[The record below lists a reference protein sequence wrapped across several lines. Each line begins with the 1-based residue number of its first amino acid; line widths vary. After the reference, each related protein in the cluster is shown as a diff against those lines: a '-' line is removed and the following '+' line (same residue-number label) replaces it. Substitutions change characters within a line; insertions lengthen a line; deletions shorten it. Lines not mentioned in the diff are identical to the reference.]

1 MFFVLVCVL
10 LLARGLTAF
19 LAGDFD
25 RLFALI
31 GSKSAVAEAQEEV
44 INVEKAFAQQRAG
57 AQAMTAAVSL
67 IVLLIILGSSI
78 AVAAG
83 MGLTGVLLNQFYSSM
98 PMTRI
103 LGELTWST
111 TSNFILTAIPFYI
124 MFGEILL
131 RSGIAERMY
140 SALMQWLSWL
150 PGGLMHSNI
159 GACALFGSVSGSSV
173 ATAATIGVVAMGEI
187 DKHKYNEPLFLGT
200 LAAGGTLGILIP
212 PSINMIIYGVM
223 TDTSVP
229 KLYLAGFLP
238 GFILTVLFSL
248 TVLIA
253 CIWKPHWGGNKIETS
268 WEERIRTLPDLL
280 PPLVLLVIVIGSI
293 FYGVATATEAAA
305 VGIVGAL
312 AITAWR
318 GRLSLAMLRD
328 VCEATV
334 RTTAMVVAI
343 LIGAF
348 FLNVD
353 HPDHRADAA
362 AEPAD
367 HGLSADAGPGPH
379 GGDRALSDPRHLHGR
394 AVDDDLDHP
403 DHDAADGA
411 GRLRFGV
418 VRHPHRA
425 ADPDRDD
432 LAAVRHQPVRH
443 PGHPR
448 PRQAYRCREGLG
460 AVRDRAA
467 DHDRDDL
474 HLAGDR
480 DVGAADVR
488 IDCTRAKSV
497 LERRPCK

>member
-1 MFFVLVCVL
+1 
-10 LLARGLTAF
+10 
-19 LAGDFD
+19 
-25 RLFALI
+25 
-31 GSKSAVAEAQEEV
+31 
-44 INVEKAFAQQRAG
+44 
-57 AQAMTAAVSL
+57 MTAGVSL
-67 IVLLIILGSSI
+67 ITLLVILGSSI

-98 PMTRI
+98 PLTRI

-111 TSNFILTAIPFYI
+111 TTNFILTAIPFYI

-140 SALMQWLSWL
+140 NALMQWLSWL
-150 PGGLMHSNI
+150 PGGLMHSNV

-253 CIWKPHWGGNKIETS
+253 CVWKPRWGGNPIETS
-268 WEERIRTLPDLL
+268 WPERIRTLPDLL
-280 PPLVLLVIVIGSI
+280 PPLVLLMIVVGAI
-293 FYGVATATEAAA
+293 FFGIATATESAA
-305 VGIVGAL
+305 VGILGAL

-318 GRLSLAMLRD
+318 RRLTLTMLRD

-348 FLNVD
+348 FLNVVIQTI
-353 HPDHRADAA
+353 
-362 AEPAD
+362 
-367 HGLSADAGPGPH
+367 GLTQQLSRLISYYQLTPVQVLLAVVTLYLVLGTFMEELSMMISTIPITTPLMIQAGYDSVWYGVLIVLLIQTAMISPPFGINLFVIQ
-379 GGDRALSDPRHLHGR
+379 GIRGRGRLSDVEKGSAPFVIALLIMIAMICVWPGIVMWAPRM
-394 AVDDDLDHP
+394 
-403 DHDAADGA
+403 
-411 GRLRFGV
+411 FG
-418 VRHPHRA
+418 
-425 ADPDRDD
+425 
-432 LAAVRHQPVRH
+432 
-443 PGHPR
+443 
-448 PRQAYRCREGLG
+448 
-460 AVRDRAA
+460 
-467 DHDRDDL
+467 
-474 HLAGDR
+474 
-480 DVGAADVR
+480 
-488 IDCTRAKSV
+488 
-497 LERRPCK
+497 

>member
-1 MFFVLVCVL
+1 
-10 LLARGLTAF
+10 
-19 LAGDFD
+19 
-25 RLFALI
+25 
-31 GSKSAVAEAQEEV
+31 
-44 INVEKAFAQQRAG
+44 
-57 AQAMTAAVSL
+57 MTAAVSL
-67 IVLLIILGSSI
+67 ITLLIILGSSI

-140 SALMQWLSWL
+140 SSLMQWLSWL

-223 TDTSVP
+223 TDTSIP

-253 CIWKPHWGGNKIETS
+253 CVWRPHWGGNKIETS
-268 WEERIRTLPDLL
+268 WEARIRLLPDLL
-280 PPLVLLVIVIGSI
+280 PPLVLLMIVIGAI
-293 FYGVATATEAAA
+293 FFGVATATESAA

-318 GRLSLAMLRD
+318 GRLTLTMLRD

-343 LIGAF
+343 LVGAF
-348 FLNVD
+348 FLNVVIQTI
-353 HPDHRADAA
+353 
-362 AEPAD
+362 
-367 HGLSADAGPGPH
+367 GLTRQLSQLITAYQLTPMQVLMAVIALYLVLGTFMEELSMMISTIPITTPLMVQAGFDSIWYGVLIVLLIQTAMISPPFGINLFVIQ
-379 GGDRALSDPRHLHGR
+379 GIRGRGKLSDVELGSAPFVIALLIMILMICIWPDIVMWAPR
-394 AVDDDLDHP
+394 V
-403 DHDAADGA
+403 
-411 GRLRFGV
+411 FG
-418 VRHPHRA
+418 
-425 ADPDRDD
+425 
-432 LAAVRHQPVRH
+432 
-443 PGHPR
+443 
-448 PRQAYRCREGLG
+448 
-460 AVRDRAA
+460 
-467 DHDRDDL
+467 
-474 HLAGDR
+474 
-480 DVGAADVR
+480 
-488 IDCTRAKSV
+488 
-497 LERRPCK
+497 

>member
-1 MFFVLVCVL
+1 
-10 LLARGLTAF
+10 
-19 LAGDFD
+19 
-25 RLFALI
+25 
-31 GSKSAVAEAQEEV
+31 
-44 INVEKAFAQQRAG
+44 
-57 AQAMTAAVSL
+57 MTAAVSL
-67 IVLLIILGSSI
+67 IVLLVILGSSI
-78 AVAAG
+78 AVSAG
-83 MGLTGVLLNQFYSSM
+83 MGLTGVVLNQFYSSM
-98 PMTRI
+98 PLTRI

-140 SALMQWLSWL
+140 STLMQWLSWL
-150 PGGLMHSNI
+150 PGGLMHSNV

-253 CIWKPHWGGNKIETS
+253 CMWKPHWGGNKIATS

-280 PPLVLLVIVIGSI
+280 PPLVLLIIVIGAI
-293 FYGVATATEAAA
+293 FYGIATATEAAA

-318 GRLSLAMLRD
+318 RRLSFAMLRD

-343 LIGAF
+343 LIG
-348 FLNVD
+348 
-353 HPDHRADAA
+353 
-362 AEPAD
+362 
-367 HGLSADAGPGPH
+367 LSSSTSSS
-379 GGDRALSDPRHLHGR
+379 RR
-394 AVDDDLDHP
+394 LD
-403 DHDAADGA
+403 
-411 GRLRFGV
+411 
-418 VRHPHRA
+418 
-425 ADPDRDD
+425 
-432 LAAVRHQPVRH
+432 
-443 PGHPR
+443 
-448 PRQAYRCREGLG
+448 
-460 AVRDRAA
+460 
-467 DHDRDDL
+467 
-474 HLAGDR
+474 
-480 DVGAADVR
+480 
-488 IDCTRAKSV
+488 
-497 LERRPCK
+497 